1 MSKRSLIL
9 SLFVICALLAVAC
22 AHQRKQSLIYRVNA
36 YHNCYKNKEFS
47 RASTF
52 VESPQEFL
60 KSTDAISNDLVILD
74 FEIVNCTFSADGREA
89 DVEVVRSYYL
99 LPSVTV
105 KENKFVQ
112 KWKFDSK
119 RKDWFLVS
127 PY

>member
-1 MSKRSLIL
+1 MKKRKFILLI
-9 SLFVICALLAVAC
+9 FIGWALAAGC

-47 RASTF
+47 RASAF

-60 KSTDAISNDLVILD
+60 KSTETISSDLVILD
-74 FEIVNCTFSADGREA
+74 FEIVNYTFSTDGREA

-105 KENKFVQ
+105 RENKFIQ

>member
-1 MSKRSLIL
+1 MLVISL
-9 SLFVICALLAVAC
+9 VVAVGC

-60 KSTDAISNDLVILD
+60 KSTEAISNDLVILD

-105 KENKFVQ
+105 RENKFIQ